1 MREREG
7 VIEFICEGGI
17 GATATVRVELRTEFP
32 GIGGTIITHEGVA
45 SAFREEFNP
54 SPKSAHR
61 LFLRHTIVK
70 KLEDY
75 FFRKD
80 VYMFAHIPRP
90 LGSISKDGEKPSEAY
105 IYEWAFGSESFP
117 WEYVDL
123 EGNRT
128 LIKLH
133 DWDNFITYFHHAGID
148 LQMDTSD
155 PDDGRISKNIIH
167 PYPQPIANGTEIS
180 SLWKRIDFGYESM
193 KIDFDKLSQFLHDK
207 REDLERV
214 LRTERYEMILL
225 AKEYLAK
232 GKEMKEV
239 DIGRLDSLAGEYRRS
254 SLRHH
259 VSRGSGID
267 GPEQVYIATRTESLM

>member
-7 VIEFICEGGI
+7 IIEFICEGGI

-105 IYEWAFGSESFP
+105 IYEWAFGSEGFP
-117 WEYVDL
+117 WEYIDH

-133 DWDNFITYFHHAGID
+133 DWDNFVTHFHRVGID
-148 LQMDTSD
+148 VQMDTSD
-155 PDDGRISKNIIH
+155 PDDGRISKNLIH
-167 PYPQPIANGTEIS
+167 PYPKPIANGTEIS

-193 KIDFDKLSQFLHDK
+193 KIDFDKLSQFLHDSK
-207 REDLERV
+207 EDLERV
-214 LRTERYEMILL
+214 LRTERYEMIVL

-232 GKEMKEV
+232 GKEMNEV
-239 DIGRLDSLAGEYRRS
+239 NIGRLDSLVGEYRRS

-259 VSRGSGID
+259 LSRGTGLG
-267 GPEQVYIATRTESLM
+267 GPEQVYIATRTESLL